1 MKSINPSKNGC
12 FGNRDFYRK
21 FWRRWARNAW
31 KKLVDHGGITF
42 ETQELPG
49 AERLESFGDVTLE
62 PNQVR
67 EFVTEYKINKYKEIE

>member
-1 MKSINPSKNGC
+1 MRG
-12 FGNRDFYRK
+12 
-21 FWRRWARNAW
+21 

>member
-1 MKSINPSKNGC
+1 MR
-12 FGNRDFYRK
+12 GN
-21 FWRRWARNAW
+21 
-31 KKLVDHGGITF
+31 KLVNHGGITF

-67 EFVTEYKINKYKEIE
+67 EFVTEYKINIKNRIN

>member
-1 MKSINPSKNGC
+1 MGQKC
-12 FGNRDFYRK
+12 VE
-21 FWRRWARNAW
+21 